1 MNIIEL
7 VFPIIANALANK
19 KVKKILSEF
28 EKGEETEPSGI
39 LTEIEN
45 NDKITV
51 EMLQEEYVETGKVK
65 ERLEDKAKTNI
76 VGITISISLITG
88 ASGILTVLNKKYP
101 FPTLSWIIFSLF
113 VISVVYM
120 LFACVLVIK
129 LLFDENIVYRVDLNN
144 VTLDSNTL
152 RKKYSEC
159 IYQNQLMNTIR
170 NNLAY
175 SSYKCI
181 KNALFFLFIILILIA
196 LPLNQ
201 TNRGEE
207 CYITPQKK
215 TYSFMYASSSVE
227 RLQECS
233 HDRIENAIITAIDS
247 MEIEKEQ
254 YEIGIIDENDS
265 LFIKFSFDGDTV
277 KVLMIEPVT
286 TSNELGN

>member
-7 VFPIIANALANK
+7 VLPIIANALANK
-19 KVKKILSEF
+19 KVKKILSKF

-152 RKKYSEC
+152 RKNIVNVS
-159 IYQNQLMNTIR
+159 
-170 NNLAY
+170 
-175 SSYKCI
+175 I
-181 KNALFFLFIILILIA
+181 K
-196 LPLNQ
+196 
-201 TNRGEE
+201 
-207 CYITPQKK
+207 
-215 TYSFMYASSSVE
+215 
-227 RLQECS
+227 
-233 HDRIENAIITAIDS
+233 
-247 MEIEKEQ
+247 
-254 YEIGIIDENDS
+254 
-265 LFIKFSFDGDTV
+265 
-277 KVLMIEPVT
+277 
-286 TSNELGN
+286 TS